1 MKSSLFWDVTQ
12 PRLVVSYKMFRDNL
26 AVKLSRL
33 QQSKK
38 SNLLLKIYCPE
49 TSVTNY
55 QSMLYNSSEDGSIF
69 QKINHRPKSTRQTLC
84 LSGLYILGCIQK
96 TSDTARRGDE
106 SYSVD
111 DELLASLSTAPT
123 ARPGERRSTVDP
135 VEYLQGGLEG
145 RLPGCKSHTPNRN
158 IRKIFCRYKDIKLF
172 SRN

>member
-1 MKSSLFWDVTQ
+1 
-12 PRLVVSYKMFRDNL
+12 MFRDNL
-26 AVKLSRL
+26 AVKSSRL

-38 SNLLLKIYCPE
+38 SDLLLKIYCPE

-55 QSMLYNSSEDGSIF
+55 QSMLHNSSEEGSIF
-69 QKINHRPKSTRQTLC
+69 QKINHRPKSTRQKLC
-84 LSGLYILGCIQK
+84 LSGIYILGCIQK
-96 TSDTARRGDE
+96 TTDTARREDE

-111 DELLASLSTAPT
+111 DELLTSLSTAPT

-135 VEYLQGGLEG
+135 VEYLQGGLQGVPEG
-145 RLPGCKSHTPNRN
+145 GLPGCKSHNPNRN